1 MYPLQR
7 MADHVTLGKA
17 GVEHFLEM
25 GGYGAYVWAA
35 YGFTLVVLGGL
46 MWQSWRLARKRV
58 AELELVKDQLRVAR
72 PRRARPIVARREGD
86 MQAGGRRAS
95 PVSGHPE
102 G

>member
-1 MYPLQR
+1 M
-7 MADHVTLGKA
+7 A

-35 YGFTLVVLGGL
+35 YGFTLIVLGGL

-58 AELELVKDQLRVAR
+58 AELESLKDQLRASR

-86 MQAGGRRAS
+86 TPAGHDRAGPVSRAS
-95 PVSGHPE
+95 
-102 G
+102 